1 MTRPLFQLG
10 SFQFDLPNGVPQ
22 TLDWSADYR
31 WEEQGRL
38 LRDPAQQFMGPGSQ
52 QITLDGVLY
61 PGFSG
66 RQSTMEQLRTLAR
79 EGKPLM
85 LTDGLGKVFGKWAIK
100 QVREGKGTFA
110 PGGGAREISFSV
122 QLVYYAED
130 NPGQAASPLSV
141 LPSGGLAGSL
151 SGGLATFAGA
161 GSAQRVLEAVTG
173 PALASVA
180 QQAQGAGFS
189 LGQLA
194 NIARSA
200 GSGDYVGGALGA
212 FGLAGINIPQGNA
225 WAQLGINGAQMAQQ
239 FLQGRG
245 PAATSIGLEALR
257 LAAPAVVQ
265 QLGGDAATGLR
276 NMVGAAG
283 TLTPLLNVD
292 PKITA
297 AVRAAVNA

>member
-10 SFQFDLPNGVPQ
+10 GFQFSLQNGTPQ
-22 TLDWSADYR
+22 RLDWDANYR

-38 LRDPAQQFMGPGSQ
+38 LRDPAQQFLGPGSQ
-52 QITLDGVLY
+52 QITLDGTLY

-66 RQSTMEQLRTLAR
+66 RQSTMEQLRSLAR

-141 LPSGGLAGSL
+141 QPG
-151 SGGLATFAGA
+151 GGLATNLAGGLAAFAGA
-161 GSAQRVLEAVTG
+161 GSAQKALEAVTG
-173 PALASVA
+173 PAMASVTA
-180 QQAQGAGFS
+180 QATKAGFS

-194 NIARSA
+194 GVARA
-200 GSGDYVGGALGA
+200 LGGGDYVGGALGV
-212 FGLAGINIPQGNA
+212 FGMAGGTVGQGA
-225 WAQLGINGAQMAQQ
+225 WGQLGINAANMAQA
-239 FLQGRG
+239 FAQGRG
-245 PAATSIGLEALR
+245 PAATSIGMDVLR
-257 LAAPAVVQ
+257 LAGPTIVSQLAGGNAPALQ
-265 QLGGDAATGLR
+265 QMVDAASSLS
-276 NMVGAAG
+276 
-283 TLTPLLNVD
+283 PLLAVD
-292 PKITA
+292 PKIVN
-297 AVRAAVNA
+297 AVRNAVRL